1 MSQPQQITLAVPDVD
16 AASRWLASIV
26 GGPTGTGPVFTFDP
40 GVEVRLTA
48 CRSARRTPPSITDLG
63 TLHLCFRVDGIN
75 EVVDRINELPGTEAL
90 GDIIETPDGPIQGN
104 KWIYFRSP
112 WGILFELQEWPDPP
126 AYTRE
131 NDARLYHEHPRQRSG
146 ALPGVRG
153 LDHAGYSVAN
163 LDSTIAN
170 LTEKAG
176 ARYVL
181 GTALTVD
188 EAFTR
193 RQFGIDVACT
203 STMAMVVAGGL
214 NIELFEHGVG
224 ERGAPRGIDEVG
236 GHSLVLSGSPWASDF
251 ADVKAMQHR

>member
-26 GGPTGTGPVFTFDP
+26 GGPTGAGPVFTFDP
-40 GVEVRLTA
+40 GVEVRLTT
-48 CRSARRTPPSITDLG
+48 CREARRTPPSITDLG

-75 EVVDRINELPGTEAL
+75 EVVDRINGLPGTEAL

-104 KWIYFRSP
+104 KWIYVRSP
-112 WGILFELQEWPDPP
+112 WGSLFELQEWPDPP

-131 NDARLYHEHPRQRSG
+131 NNARLYHEHPRQRAG
-146 ALPGVRG
+146 ALPGIRG

-163 LDSTIAN
+163 LDSSIAN

-176 ARYVL
+176 AQYVL
-181 GTALTVD
+181 GTSLTVD
-188 EAFTR
+188 EAFTH
-193 RQFGIDVACT
+193 RQFGIGVACT
-203 STMAMVVAGGL
+203 STMAMVVASGL

-224 ERGAPRGIDEVG
+224 KQESPRGIDEIG
-236 GHSLVLSGSPWASDF
+236 GHALVLSGTPWASDI
-251 ADVKAMQHR
+251 ADVKAM